1 MHDNNSIQFTPSPS
15 YPKPQGRGNSTGS
28 NSNSGGYNK
37 SSHRGRGRGG
47 VMNAE
52 RNQQGDNRGTSI
64 IKFEPANYQHS
75 KYANIITDLYNC
87 NVFIGG
93 SQNASNNYVA
103 GSYNHYR
110 GRDSRSSWDG
120 SSNSSK
126 KGGGGNYNHHN
137 NQTAGNTT
145 PVYPQSISTTVP
157 SIMNI
162 PTSSVTGYISPQQY
176 YPAGQSTNYINTGAK
191 SEIAANTSQLP
202 ALPTSGNNVSALPAT
217 GAQQNP
223 SPTSPS
229 GQMSVQ
235 IEKVATPVS
244 SLSSGS
250 LPAGPIQNSS
260 SVGPINPG
268 NVIMQSQSATASS
281 NQSPSKPAV
290 TSVLPIQTVSVN
302 TSVGS
307 NVQTTPEVVS
317 TLPQAT
323 VVSQQ
328 SSNAP
333 TSSNP
338 GSSQRPT
345 RGITDDASNSGG
357 GYHGHNTGYYQNY
370 HQKSSVDSN
379 KDGMPV

>member
-1 MHDNNSIQFTPSPS
+1 
-15 YPKPQGRGNSTGS
+15 
-28 NSNSGGYNK
+28 
-37 SSHRGRGRGG
+37 
-47 VMNAE
+47 MNAD
-52 RNQQGDNRGTSI
+52 RNQQGDNRGMSI
-64 IKFEPANYQHS
+64 IEFHPANYQQ
-75 KYANIITDLYNC
+75 KYTNIIIVMYNS
-87 NVFIGG
+87 NVFLGG

-162 PTSSVTGYISPQQY
+162 PTSSVTGYISPQHY

-202 ALPTSGNNVSALPAT
+202 AQPTSGNNVSALPTA
-217 GAQQNP
+217 GAQPNP

-235 IEKVATPVS
+235 TEKIVTPVS
-244 SLSSGS
+244 SLSTGS

-345 RGITDDASNSGG
+345 RGITDDSSNSGG

-379 KDGMPV
+379 KDGLPV